1 MWMNVCWWPWTM
13 KIERTNLLIHTH
25 THTIDVDQLR
35 SSYSSQGWKFSSK
48 VWFQELSDPKFCR
61 GYQIMN
67 LPSLRGFHLECKSM
81 WWMLSDLP
89 FGFVMTCGHLACRYW
104 KLWGRLGG
112 LLGNLT
118 VMQHERR
125 ETCHGTNVDF
135 LPKSFDPLHLI
146 LNWSDLWF
154 VSTLPG
160 CFTWYRS
167 LFCWIPFLSGTN
179 EPSFHLLGCWCMS
192 DLTTGLKEVD
202 FCFEMS
208 SRP

>member
-1 MWMNVCWWPWTM
+1 MTLDNEHRKDQPADSHTHNWCWSV
-13 KIERTNLLIHTH
+13 KIIIFFARLEVFLQRLISRIER
-25 THTIDVDQLR
+25 
-35 SSYSSQGWKFSSK
+35 
-48 VWFQELSDPKFCR
+48 PKICR
-61 GYQIMN
+61 GHQIMK
-67 LPSLRGFHLECKSM
+67 LPILCGSFAQCKSM
-81 WWMLSDLP
+81 WMLSDLP
-89 FGFVMTCGHLACRYW
+89 FGFVRTCGHLACRYW

-125 ETCHGTNVDF
+125 LMPWNKCRF
-135 LPKSFDPLHLI
+135 PSSIFDPWDLI
-146 LNWSDLWF
+146 FNWSDLWF
-154 VSTLPG
+154 VSTLLG
-160 CFTWYRS
+160 CFTWYRW

-208 SRP
+208 SCS